1 SFLMGYV
8 LLMDDKL
15 TRAKIAAEYALDNMP
30 DHPGAKILAEA
41 VQNAQNSSSGEKATE
56 IGIGG
61 NP

>member
-1 SFLMGYV
+1 
-8 LLMDDKL
+8 MDDKL

>member
-1 SFLMGYV
+1 
-8 LLMDDKL
+8 MDDKR
-15 TRAKIAAEYALDNMP
+15 RAKIAAGMLDNMP